1 MILNAG
7 TWPEGTYYMAVQAI
21 NPNGIGSAWSEEI
34 LFENH
39 LISTEF
45 TASANEL
52 STADTLHVSPIYARE
67 GGNYQYKLYPDGR
80 VVNQTTNGTADI
92 VFDSYGTKTVT
103 LSLDGH
109 TFSQGI
115 QVLPFRREAAN
126 GYSGYSFDFN
136 QDGWPEG
143 FSIKLYSNTQGTFKE
158 LMKSFNTDLYINHG
172 GYVVD
177 FNQDGLPDIL
187 GNSMTVNN
195 QKKRFLLNDGDMD
208 FHTYEEDLCLNTPG
222 NPIADNIG
230 LTPIGDI
237 DNNGLVDFV
246 SLNTFYK
253 NNGNGVLE
261 ESCCMKVRNISSPL
275 PWLISTKTVIWIL

>member
-80 VVNQTTNGTADI
+80 VVNLTTNGTADI

-136 QDGWPEG
+136 QDGWRKDSPSN
-143 FSIKLYSNTQGTFKE
+143 SIVICKAHS
-158 LMKSFNTDLYINHG
+158 KS
-172 GYVVD
+172 
-177 FNQDGLPDIL
+177 
-187 GNSMTVNN
+187 
-195 QKKRFLLNDGDMD
+195 
-208 FHTYEEDLCLNTPG
+208 
-222 NPIADNIG
+222 
-230 LTPIGDI
+230 
-237 DNNGLVDFV
+237 
-246 SLNTFYK
+246 
-253 NNGNGVLE
+253 
-261 ESCCMKVRNISSPL
+261 
-275 PWLISTKTVIWIL
+275 